1 MRFILALLLIITSLA
16 TGALAQTSVED
27 LTGDEKAPVT
37 MDTMG
42 GETIAAGR
50 DIPSDSAIAN
60 RISGIFAEIDALKT
74 VRVSV
79 RSGVVLLQG
88 ALPDQFAID
97 QAEALATRVEG
108 VVTVSNQLQEE
119 TSVTERIVPVME
131 RLSTRLLQALNYIP
145 LLTVAV
151 LVFAIVGIF
160 GWWLAARRWPFE
172 RIAPNAFISD
182 LLRQILRLVFLGLGL
197 VLALDI
203 LGASAVI
210 GTVLG
215 AAGIVGLAV
224 GFAVR
229 DTVENYIASIL
240 LSLRQPFRPKDYV
253 EIDGHEGH
261 VIMLTSRATVLLSL
275 DGNHIRIPN
284 ATVFKSV
291 ITNYTRHPERMFTVD
306 MGIAPHGD
314 LQKAVDIGHDVLKDL
329 DFILK
334 KPQPES
340 RIEELG
346 DSTVQLR
353 YAGWVDQ
360 RETSMPL
367 ARGQAI
373 RLIMRALENAGFE
386 LPEPGYRVTLTDA
399 KSAPSAKPAASA
411 KKKLPPVKEADISAD
426 EGIAEIVEEERAQL
440 GDQDLLKED
449 APQEMG

>member
-1 MRFILALLLIITSLA
+1 MRFILALLLIITSIA
-16 TGALAQTSVED
+16 TGALAQTSVEE
-27 LTGDEKAPVT
+27 LTGDDNAPVT
-37 MDTMG
+37 MDVMS

-50 DIPSDSAIAN
+50 DIPSDSAIAS
-60 RISGIFAEIDALKT
+60 RISGIFAEIDALKA

-88 ALPDQFAID
+88 ALPDQVAID
-97 QAEALATRVEG
+97 QAEALAARVEG

-119 TSVTERIVPVME
+119 TSVSERIVPVME

-145 LLTVAV
+145 LLTVAL
-151 LVFAIVGIF
+151 LVFAIVSIF

-172 RIAPNAFISD
+172 KIAPNAFISD

-253 EIDGHEGH
+253 EIDGHQGH

-291 ITNYTRHPERMFTVD
+291 ITNYSRHPERMFVVE
-306 MGIAPHGD
+306 MGIAPNGD
-314 LQKAVDIGHDVLKDL
+314 LQKAVDIGHDVLKGL

-334 KPQPES
+334 KPQPEA
-340 RIEELG
+340 RIEKLG

-399 KSAPSAKPAASA
+399 KSAPSSKPAAA
-411 KKKLPPVKEADISAD
+411 TKKKLPPVEEADIAAD

>member
-1 MRFILALLLIITSLA
+1 MRLILALLLIITSIA
-16 TGALAQTSVED
+16 TGALAQSPVATAED
-27 LTGDEKAPVT
+27 DAAPVT
-37 MDTMG
+37 VDVMT

-50 DIPSDSAIAN
+50 NIPSDSAIAN
-60 RISGIFAEIDALKT
+60 RISGIFAEIDALKA

-88 ALPDQFAID
+88 ALSDQVAID
-97 QAEALATRVEG
+97 QAEALAARVEG

-119 TSVTERIVPVME
+119 TSVSERIVPVME

-145 LLTVAV
+145 LLTVAI
-151 LVFAIVGIF
+151 LVFAIVSIF
-160 GWWLAARRWPFE
+160 GWWLAARKWPFVK
-172 RIAPNAFISD
+172 IAPNAFISD

-253 EIDGHEGH
+253 EIDGHQGH

-291 ITNYTRHPERMFTVD
+291 ITNYSRHPERMFVIE
-306 MGIAPHGD
+306 MGIAPNGD
-314 LQKAVDIGHDVLKDL
+314 LQKAVETGHGVLESL

-340 RIEELG
+340 RIERLG

-360 RETSMPL
+360 RKTSMPL

-373 RLIMRALENAGFE
+373 RLIMRALEDAGFE
-386 LPEPGYRVTLTDA
+386 LPEPGFRVTLNDA
-399 KSAPSAKPAASA
+399 AKTPASKSPPAR
-411 KKKLPPVKEADISAD
+411 KKKLPPVEEADISAD
-426 EGIAEIVEEERAQL
+426 EDFADIVEEERAQL
-440 GDQDLLKED
+440 GDQDLLKDD